1 MFTVWLTLLISC
13 VQFSII
19 AYLMYFFGV
28 LFISL
33 GAASIFFLAFETPF
47 ARVEKILVR
56 TCQHISQIWKID
68 ESSVRWVGC
77 WEPLKDPRLNRLKDR
92 PLENHRGL
100 RSWMKLAAF
109 VNWRN
114 KQVNTC
120 DTYVMLNYTRQIK
133 ATLILTYKC
142 QGCR

>member
-1 MFTVWLTLLISC
+1 MKVLGCLVGTDMMGMVCCQRIDILCCIC

-56 TCQHISQIWKID
+56 TCQHISQI
-68 ESSVRWVGC
+68 
-77 WEPLKDPRLNRLKDR
+77 
-92 PLENHRGL
+92 
-100 RSWMKLAAF
+100 
-109 VNWRN
+109 
-114 KQVNTC
+114 
-120 DTYVMLNYTRQIK
+120 
-133 ATLILTYKC
+133 
-142 QGCR
+142 